1 MNDTMSNVSISNVP
15 PSDVAPSN
23 VPRPAASPR
32 RLTIG
37 RLLLIG
43 AAALPFV
50 ASLGFCSMERKPNP
64 LRDSVE
70 RPAMVFDQYLVNLGE
85 LHNTATAEAKF
96 RFKNCGNFPMR
107 ITKVTPSCSCLAPKI
122 EKRAYAPGEIS
133 DFTLAVLTTHQTPG
147 QHEYLVTID
156 YEDPQPRSV
165 TVTFK
170 LTVRREV
177 TLSPGQLIIYQN
189 GHTEA
194 EQKVLLT
201 DMRPKPFR
209 VTKAYCRS
217 KLVKVEL
224 GKTVDD
230 PEGGRETSI
239 IIRVAAQMPAAGEDT
254 SVYITTDD
262 PHYPKIPV
270 PLRIRDV
277 TAKTPPAESETHAAL
292 PGSAH

>member
-1 MNDTMSNVSISNVP
+1 MNDMMSDLRVTV
-15 PSDVAPSN
+15 
-23 VPRPAASPR
+23 ASPR

-37 RLLLIG
+37 RWLLI
-43 AAALPFV
+43 AAAAAPLA

-85 LHNTATAEAKF
+85 IHNTARAEARF
-96 RFKNCGNFPMR
+96 RFKNCGRFPVR
-107 ITKVTPSCSCLAPKI
+107 ITNVTPSCNCLAPQI

-133 DFTLAVLTTHQTPG
+133 DFTLGVLTTHQTPG

-170 LTVRREV
+170 LTIRREV

-189 GHTEA
+189 GHTET

-201 DMRPKPFR
+201 DMRPKPFH
-209 VTKAYCRS
+209 VTNAYCRS

-224 GKTVDD
+224 GKTVED
-230 PEGGRETSI
+230 PEGGRETTVVV
-239 IIRVAAQMPAAGEDT
+239 RVAAQVPAAGEDT

-277 TAKTPPAESETHAAL
+277 TAKVTPPAGSDAHAAL
-292 PGSAH
+292 PGTAH

>member
-15 PSDVAPSN
+15 VSN
-23 VPRPAASPR
+23 VAASAGSPR

-37 RLLLIG
+37 RLLLIA
-43 AAALPFV
+43 AAALPFA

-70 RPAMVFDQYLVNLGE
+70 RPAVVFDQYLVNLGE
-85 LHNTATAEAKF
+85 IHNTARAEAKF
-96 RFKNCGNFPMR
+96 RFKNCGSFPVR
-107 ITKVTPSCSCLAPKI
+107 ITNVTPSCNCLSPKI

-170 LTVRREV
+170 LIIRREV

-189 GHTEA
+189 GHTDT
-194 EQKVLLT
+194 EQKILLT
-201 DMRPKPFR
+201 DMRPKPFH
-209 VTKAYCRS
+209 VTSAYCRS

-230 PEGGRETSI
+230 PEGGRETTVVV
-239 IIRVAAQMPAAGEDT
+239 RVAAQVPAAGEDC

-277 TAKTPPAESETHAAL
+277 MAKTPPAESETHAAL
-292 PGSAH
+292 PGAAH

>member
-15 PSDVAPSN
+15 PSS
-23 VPRPAASPR
+23 VPLPAASPR

-37 RLLLIG
+37 RLVLIG
-43 AAALPFV
+43 AAALPFA

-70 RPAMVFDQYLVNLGE
+70 RPAVVFDQYLVNLGE
-85 LHNTATAEAKF
+85 IHNTARAEAKF
-96 RFKNCGNFPMR
+96 RFKNCGSFPVR
-107 ITKVTPSCSCLAPKI
+107 ITNVTPSCNCLSPKI

-133 DFTLAVLTTHQTPG
+133 EFTLGVLTTHQTPG

-170 LTVRREV
+170 LTIRREV

-189 GHTEA
+189 GHTET
-194 EQKVLLT
+194 EQKVQLT
-201 DMRPKPFR
+201 DMRPKPFH
-209 VTKAYCRS
+209 VTSAYCRS

-230 PEGGRETSI
+230 PEGGRETTVI
-239 IIRVAAQMPAAGEDT
+239 VRVAAQVPAAGEDC

-277 TAKTPPAESETHAAL
+277 TAKVTPPAESETHAAL
-292 PGSAH
+292 PRAAH